1 MADYNYSR
9 IGLLPEGDG
18 TTGKRW
24 RMRYHFTVGVQMTSF
39 TASFKLNTTLYGQ
52 VAVGITRYAST
63 IAPRDYTFTMSS
75 TTVTANFN
83 YTLQPGVTY
92 YLWLDYAGSRFEYA
106 TCPPANVTIE
116 AIPAASTLTAS
127 NGTLGQEQTLTIN
140 AGSDSFTHTVQYA
153 VGSVTGTIASNTSSK
168 TLTWTP
174 SMDLA
179 KQNINGKS
187 VNCTFTVITYVN
199 GTENARSSKTVSYA
213 IPASEGPTL
222 SAELGPDNGTM
233 PAAFAALYVQGRSKL
248 KAEYT
253 AATKYNAKISGYK
266 TTVGSTASEH
276 GDSTFVSAVLNTAGE
291 VTVKG
296 EVTDSRGYSAAVEG
310 KITVEPYELPTLIP
324 VTGANSIV
332 CGRANADGVM
342 DETGLNL
349 RIRVGKRFSAVAGVN
364 GCVLRYR
371 IAEEGGAF
379 GNWVTLLGKGSSADE
394 ISVNTGDT
402 LDATK
407 AYIVDIGVV
416 DDVGESMTVEYRIPT
431 LDVPLHLGRGGKNV
445 GIGRYADYR
454 SEYRVDVG
462 WDVHLDSG
470 ARIRPFPGEER
481 AVLEALGYQEPE
493 IPKQK
498 AGFAYNL
505 LDNSDFTNP
514 VNQRKKASGESI
526 GAWGVFLDRWR
537 AGEGG
542 ITPSFNP
549 NGLTLPSGSVYQGLN
564 TLGKYVGKK
573 LTFACGFSDGVVIT
587 GLATITNNSSWT
599 KNGSKN
605 AGDGRFIEVAN
616 NASNSWTFTIVC
628 AGKTLQWAALYDGE
642 YTAETMPEYQPKG
655 YAAEL
660 AECMRYYQRSY
671 VSTPKDGSVGY
682 PNVYHVAASAYGA
695 GSYLFPVEMRITPTV
710 TLYAPATGA
719 SGYVSRWST
728 DGNVAA
734 LTNRTAKGFQL
745 RSNSGVF
752 AKGEVYVCHYE
763 ASADL

>member
-1 MADYNYSR
+1 
-9 IGLLPEGDG
+9 
-18 TTGKRW
+18 
-24 RMRYHFTVGVQMTSF
+24 
-39 TASFKLNTTLYGQ
+39 
-52 VAVGITRYAST
+52 
-63 IAPRDYTFTMSS
+63 MSS

-153 VGSVTGTIASNTSSK
+153 VGSVTGTIASKTSSK

-222 SAELGPDNGTM
+222 SAELWPDNGTM

-296 EVTDSRGYSAAVEG
+296 EVTDSRGYSAAVKG
-310 KITVEPYELPTLIP
+310 KITVEPYSPPTLIP
-324 VTGANSIV
+324 AAGTSAIV
-332 CGRANADGVM
+332 CGRANEDGVM
-342 DETGLNL
+342 SDTGLNL
-349 RIRVGKRFSAVAGVN
+349 RIRVGKRFSPVAGVN

-505 LDNSDFTNP
+505 LDNSDFRNP
-514 VNQRKKASGESI
+514 VNQRGQTSYTTTGYTIDRWFTPSSAPITVGDGGVTVSANHFVQRIESKVFKQNGAVTFAMKLSDRLCVGTANLSGVSVGTLGYFYEDDAAILQFYRESESI
-526 GAWGVFLDRWR
+526 WQVFVI
-537 AGEGG
+537 AKVP
-542 ITPSFNP
+542 ITM
-549 NGLTLPSGSVYQGLN
+549 
-564 TLGKYVGKK
+564 
-573 LTFACGFSDGVVIT
+573 
-587 GLATITNNSSWT
+587 
-599 KNGSKN
+599 
-605 AGDGRFIEVAN
+605 E
-616 NASNSWTFTIVC
+616 
-628 AGKTLQWAALYDGE
+628 WAALYEGE
-642 YTAETMPEYQPKG
+642 YTAETLPEYQPKG

-660 AECMRYYQRSY
+660 AECMRYYRNLTDTDMMVTGLVTSATVLRIIIPLVMQMRVAPTVIYTGMSWLRAGGTN
-671 VSTPKDGSVGY
+671 VSGPSTSLD
-682 PNVYHVAASAYGA
+682 SAYYR
-695 GSYLFPVEMRITPTV
+695 GSQIDLNIKYPTNSV
-710 TLYAPATGA
+710 PYNHAC
-719 SGYVSRWST
+719 
-728 DGNVAA
+728 AA
-734 LTNRTAKGFQL
+734 QFSNGFAL
-745 RSNSGVF
+745 
-752 AKGEVYVCHYE
+752 
-763 ASADL
+763 SADL

>member
-39 TASFKLNTTLYGQ
+39 TARFKLNTTLYGQ

-179 KQNINGKS
+179 KQNISGKS

-310 KITVEPYELPTLIP
+310 KITVEPYSPPTLIP
-324 VTGANSIV
+324 AAGTSAIV

-342 DETGLNL
+342 SDTGLNL
-349 RIRVGKRFSAVAGVN
+349 RIRVGKRFSTVAGVN

-394 ISVNTGDT
+394 ISVNTDDT

-505 LDNSDFTNP
+505 LDNSDFSNP
-514 VNQRKKASGESI
+514 VNQRGQTSATTTGHFI
-526 GAWGVFLDRWR
+526 DRWKVEAIDGTITIQDGYISLTENSNQTWFTQYIEPYIPVGTPVTLAMKHTNGNISLATTTISTSGDGYAIDGGNFWISGDDSGCNRVCLVPR
-537 AGEGG
+537 AG
-542 ITPSFNP
+542 TTWN
-549 NGLTLPSGSVYQGLN
+549 
-564 TLGKYVGKK
+564 
-573 LTFACGFSDGVVIT
+573 
-587 GLATITNNSSWT
+587 
-599 KNGSKN
+599 
-605 AGDGRFIEVAN
+605 IEWV
-616 NASNSWTFTIVC
+616 
-628 AGKTLQWAALYDGE
+628 ALYEGE
-642 YTAETMPEYQPKG
+642 YTADTLPEYQPKG
-655 YAAEL
+655 YAAEMM
-660 AECMRYYQRSY
+660 ECMRYYRNFTDTDMMVTGLVIS
-671 VSTPKDGSVGY
+671 STLLRFVLPLVM
-682 PNVYHVAASAYGA
+682 PMRVA
-695 GSYLFPVEMRITPTV
+695 PTV
-710 TLYAPATGA
+710 IYNGMTWLRAGGTN
-719 SGYVSRWST
+719 VSNPST
-728 DGNVAA
+728 SLDSTYYRGSQIELNIKQPTNSVPYNNACVAQFSNGFA
-734 LTNRTAKGFQL
+734 L
-745 RSNSGVF
+745 
-752 AKGEVYVCHYE
+752 
-763 ASADL
+763 SADL